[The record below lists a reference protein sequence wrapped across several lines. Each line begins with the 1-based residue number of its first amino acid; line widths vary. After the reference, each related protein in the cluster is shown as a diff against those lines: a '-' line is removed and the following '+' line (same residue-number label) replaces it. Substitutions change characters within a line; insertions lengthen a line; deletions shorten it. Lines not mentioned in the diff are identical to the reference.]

1 MLAPVPDAL
10 PHDRLVV
17 GLVLDDGLD
26 RPDGVQQ
33 YVLALADRL
42 RARGHEVHLVASTTT
57 RTDLDRLHVLGRH
70 ATVAFNGNR
79 LSTPLPARAADVRA
93 LLAEVPFDV
102 LHVCMPFS
110 PFLAGRVV
118 RRADQRTAVVGTFL
132 IHAESPVVVAGTR
145 ALGLLERRTL
155 RRFDEL
161 VALSAPAADLAR
173 RAHGRTSTV
182 IGTPLDLDRFPAPDP
197 ATTRADPDAPVH
209 LVFLGRLV
217 ERKGARELVAAVAE
231 LARTGAAARPWRLT
245 LAGRGPLDAELR
257 AAVAAAGLED
267 RVHMPGFVAEE
278 DKPALLASGDV
289 VVLPSTGGES
299 FGISVAEALACARGV
314 VLAGDNPGYR
324 DTMAGL
330 EDQLVAP
337 ADTAAFAATLASW
350 VDDPAARAAAAER
363 QRVAVRRFAADAV
376 TDEIEA
382 VYRRALAT
390 RRAAR

>member
-1 MLAPVPDAL
+1 MLTPVPDAL

-33 YVLALADRL
+33 YVLAVADRL

-57 RTDLDRLHVLGRH
+57 RTDLEHLHVLGRN

-79 LSTPLPARAADVRA
+79 LSTPLPARVSDVRA

-110 PFLAGRVV
+110 PLLAGRLV
-118 RRADQRTAVVGTFL
+118 RRAGPRTAVVGTFL
-132 IHAESPVVVAGTR
+132 IHAESRTVVAATR

-161 VALSAPAADLAR
+161 IALSAPAAELAR
-173 RAHGRTSTV
+173 RAHGRDSTV
-182 IGTPLDLDRFPAPDP
+182 IGTPLDLDRFPAPQP
-197 ATTRADPDAPVH
+197 APAASPDEPVH

-231 LARTGAAARPWRLT
+231 LARTDAAARPWRLT

-257 AAVAAAGLED
+257 AAVVAAGLED
-267 RVHMPGFVAEE
+267 RVRMPGFVAEA

-324 DTMAGL
+324 DTMARL

-337 ADTAAFAATLASW
+337 ADTAGLAATLARW
-350 VDDPAARAAAAER
+350 VDDPAGRAAAAER

-382 VYRRALAT
+382 VYRRALSA
-390 RRAAR
+390 RRP